1 MKEKYDTELEFS
13 NDEITMHKNK
23 FNKLRDEYSSKEEE
37 TIVLSAVVKTKEAQL
52 SEMQKVKLM
61 HAIIKFIYGILS
73 ETYFRNLVIVSNN
86 FMLGERTS

>member
-52 SEMQKVKLM
+52 SEMQKVKLVKLK
-61 HAIIKFIYGILS
+61 HASYKLNFLKLNLYIQLFFVLILC
-73 ETYFRNLVIVSNN
+73 
-86 FMLGERTS
+86 

>member
-52 SEMQKVKLM
+52 SEMQKVKLR
-61 HAIIKFIYGILS
+61 HTIYNVHYLI
-73 ETYFRNLVIVSNN
+73 
-86 FMLGERTS
+86 

>member
-52 SEMQKVKLM
+52 SEMQKVKLR
-61 HAIIKFIYGILS
+61 HTIYNVHFMKLNLDIQIFFVLILC
-73 ETYFRNLVIVSNN
+73 
-86 FMLGERTS
+86 

>member
-52 SEMQKVKLM
+52 SEMQKVKLK
-61 HAIIKFIYGILS
+61 HATDKINLLYEYLKLNLDIRLFFVLILC
-73 ETYFRNLVIVSNN
+73 
-86 FMLGERTS
+86 

>member
-52 SEMQKVKLM
+52 SEMQKVKLK
-61 HAIIKFIYGILS
+61 HAVYKVYLWHELSDAQFSHSVIFILILC
-73 ETYFRNLVIVSNN
+73 
-86 FMLGERTS
+86 

>member
-1 MKEKYDTELEFS
+1 MNIRYKYHNVSSHTILYRRLKEKYDTELEFS

-52 SEMQKVKLM
+52 SEMQKVKLR
-61 HAIIKFIYGILS
+61 HTIYNVHYLI
-73 ETYFRNLVIVSNN
+73 
-86 FMLGERTS
+86 

>member
-52 SEMQKVKLM
+52 SEMQKVKLR
-61 HAIIKFIYGILS
+61 HT
-73 ETYFRNLVIVSNN
+73 TYNVHYLI
-86 FMLGERTS
+86 

>member
-52 SEMQKVKLM
+52 SEMQKVK
-61 HAIIKFIYGILS
+61 IKN
-73 ETYFRNLVIVSNN
+73 THFRSLFMVRIKLNVNLEIQ
-86 FMLGERTS
+86 